1 MAKQASVFPW
11 VPEYDDGF
19 VPYFTDDEP
28 GLVEQGLVAISSVV
42 FSSLELYLVFFFTYV
57 VTGLLIAQ

>member
-28 GLVEQGLVAISSVV
+28 GLVERGIVAISSVV
-42 FSSLELYLVFFFTYV
+42 FSSVELYLVFFFTYV